1 MIITI
6 CGSIK
11 FIDEMRAIEK
21 RLINIGHKV
30 YMPVKAPGVD
40 YWEKDNSKRVIAKR
54 GLGLIEKHLDKIE
67 ISDAILVVNVDKLRK
82 KNYVGANT
90 FTEICFAHYRKKKI
104 YFLNPIP
111 HQSYILD
118 ELQSIDPIILNKDI
132 SKIVP

>member
-1 MIITI
+1 MTITI

-11 FIDEMRAIEK
+11 FIEEMRSIEK

-104 YFLNPIP
+104 FFLNPIP
-111 HQSYILD
+111 RQSYILD
-118 ELQSIDPIILNKDI
+118 ELQSIDPIILNEDL
-132 SKIVP
+132 SKISP

>member
-11 FIDEMRAIEK
+11 FIEEMRIIEK
-21 RLINIGHKV
+21 QLIKMGHKI

-67 ISDAILVVNVDKLRK
+67 ISDAILVVNVDKLHK
-82 KNYVGANT
+82 NNYVGANT

-111 HQSYILD
+111 RQSYILD
-118 ELQSIDPIILNKDI
+118 ELQSIDPIILNGDLPLIK
-132 SKIVP
+132 

>member
-11 FIDEMRAIEK
+11 FIEEMRLVGK
-21 RLINIGHKV
+21 QLIGMDHKV

-40 YWEKDNSKRVIAKR
+40 YWEKDNSKRVIAKK

-67 ISDAILVVNVDKLRK
+67 ISDAILVVNIDKLRK

-111 HQSYILD
+111 RQSYILD
-118 ELQSIDPIILNKDI
+118 ELQSIDPIILNGNL
-132 SKIVP
+132 SKIK

>member
-1 MIITI
+1 MTITI

-11 FIDEMRAIEK
+11 FIEEMRSIEK

-90 FTEICFAHYRKKKI
+90 FTEICFARYRKKKI

-111 HQSYILD
+111 RQSYILD
-118 ELQSIDPIILNKDI
+118 ELQSIDPVILNGDL
-132 SKIVP
+132 SKIK

>member
-1 MIITI
+1 MTITI

-11 FIDEMRAIEK
+11 FIEEMRSIEK

-30 YMPVKAPGVD
+30 YMPVKAPRVD

-90 FTEICFAHYRKKKI
+90 FTEICFARYRKKKI

-111 HQSYILD
+111 RQSYILD
-118 ELQSIDPIILNKDI
+118 ELQSIDPVILNGDL
-132 SKIVP
+132 SKIK